1 MPTYISLIQ
10 YTQKGM
16 ESIKDS
22 PKRLDAARK
31 AYEEAGAKL
40 KDFYLVLGEYDIVAV
55 VDAPN
60 DETAARVSIQIGS
73 KGNVRTKTLRAF
85 SEAEYR
91 KIISAL

>member
-1 MPTYISLIQ
+1 MPTYVSLIQ
-10 YTQKGM
+10 FTQKGM
-16 ESIKDS
+16 ESIKDG

-40 KDFYLVLGEYDIVAV
+40 KDFYLVMGEYDIVAV

-60 DETAARVSIQIGS
+60 DETAARMSLQIGS

>member
-1 MPTYISLIQ
+1 MPTYISLVQ
-10 YTQKGM
+10 YTQKGL

-22 PKRLDAARK
+22 PKRLDTVRK

-40 KDFYLVLGEYDIVAV
+40 KEFYLVMGEYDIVTV

-60 DETAARVSIQIGS
+60 DETVAKLALMLGS
-73 KGNVRTKTLRAF
+73 KGNVRTHTFRAF

-91 KIISAL
+91 KIVSSL